1 MRIRHFAAAFV
12 WAAALILAVPASAQP
27 AKKENWIGA
36 WGFAV
41 VPPPPGIA
49 TPVTAAAIVP
59 LAPLPEAPAAQP
71 PLVEN
76 PGNVPVAA
84 LGSDPANVTIRQL
97 VRVSAAGKR
106 IRLRFSQ

>member
-1 MRIRHFAAAFV
+1 MRIRHFAAPLV

-49 TPVTAAAIVP
+49 MPVTAPAIVP
-59 LAPLPEAPAAQP
+59 LAPWPESPAVIP

-76 PGNVPVAA
+76 PGNIPIAV
-84 LGSDPANVTIRQL
+84 LGSDPSNVTIRQL
-97 VRVSAAGKR
+97 ARV
-106 IRLRFSQ
+106 